1 MQDANLDPA
10 PAPARPR
17 VWGLRDIAIVTVA
30 VLFLFLMVPGAVYL
44 LTGLFWEQES
54 DGENTEA
61 AHISLA
67 VGNLLW
73 YVTVI
78 VTVLSY
84 VRSKGGTASDL
95 GLRWPHGPGRDS
107 WGRIVGIAVLTFIAM
122 YAVTALYSVI
132 ALEILDLDFLEPSE
146 QVPDDFYDHK
156 VALAILGIAVVIGA
170 PFTEEL
176 FFRGFLYGGVRTYVS
191 FILAALLTGFM
202 FSLLHFNVGLV
213 IPFTLIGAILALSYQ
228 RSGNLITPI
237 GAHFFFNFISFMV
250 LAFVPEAR

>member
-10 PAPARPR
+10 PAPPRTR
-17 VWGLRDIAIVTVA
+17 VWGLRDIAIVTV
-30 VLFLFLMVPGAVYL
+30 VVLLLFLFVPAAIVLPASL
-44 LTGLFWEQES
+44 LWEQKS
-54 DGENTEA
+54 DGETTEA
-61 AHISLA
+61 ANIALA
-67 VGNLLW
+67 VGNLAW

-84 VRSKGGTASDL
+84 VRSKGGTPSDL
-95 GLRWPHGPGRDS
+95 GLRWPSGAGRDS
-107 WGRIVGIAVLTFIAM
+107 WGRIIGIAVLTFIAM
-122 YAVTALYSVI
+122 YAITALYSVI

-156 VALAILGIAVVIGA
+156 IALAILGIAVVIGA

-176 FFRGFLYGGVRTYVS
+176 FFRGFLYGGLRTYVS
-191 FILAALLTGFM
+191 YVLAALLTGFL

-228 RSGNLITPI
+228 RSGNLLTPI

>member
-17 VWGLRDIAIVTVA
+17 VWGLRDIAVVTVA
-30 VLFLFLMVPGAVYL
+30 VLLLFLFVPAAIYLPAEAIWGEDSEGAHVA
-44 LTGLFWEQES
+44 T
-54 DGENTEA
+54 A
-61 AHISLA
+61 IA
-67 VGNLLW
+67 NLLW

-84 VRSKGGTASDL
+84 VRSKGGTPSDL
-95 GLRWPHGPGRDS
+95 GLRWPRGPGRDS

-156 VALAILGIAVVIGA
+156 IALAVLGVAVVIGA

-191 FILAALLTGFM
+191 FILGALITGFL

-237 GAHFFFNFISFMV
+237 GAHFFFNFISFLV
-250 LAFVPEAR
+250 LALVPEAR